1 MFEQNMGYE
10 SKHQRVGLKAI
21 AHQMW
26 QKDRIIE
33 EVSEFFEA
41 PVHLFFLIIANNIF
55 SHCLENVWK
64 K

>member
-33 EVSEFFEA
+33 EVSEFFKA
-41 PVHLFFLIIANNIF
+41 PVH
-55 SHCLENVWK
+55 
-64 K
+64 